1 MDEAADR
8 EDVRR
13 CLAGEAGAFEG
24 IIRRY
29 QGVVLNV
36 AYRILHNRED
46 AGDAA
51 QSVFIK
57 AYEKL
62 ATYDSRHKLFSWL
75 YRIAVNESLN
85 LAVRRDRRIDPRAFP
100 AGADPADA
108 AAAEEMRELL
118 EATLAGLR
126 PGQRALLAMSADG
139 LTYGEMGETLGLPE
153 ATIKSRLYEARDKLR
168 VLMGRERRSRH
179 DG

>member
-36 AYRILHNRED
+36 AYRILRNRED

-51 QSVFIK
+51 QSAFVK
-57 AYEKL
+57 AYERL
-62 ATYDSRHKLFSWL
+62 ASYDPRHRLFSWL

-85 LAVRRDRRIDPRAFP
+85 LALRRDRRMVPPERPPVIDPSER
-100 AGADPADA
+100 
-108 AAAEEMRELL
+108 AAAEELRERI
-118 EATLAGLR
+118 EATLGGLR
-126 PGQRALLAMSADG
+126 PGQRALLAMRADG
-139 LTYGEMGETLGLPE
+139 LSYREMAQALGLPE
-153 ATIKSRLYEARDKLR
+153 ATVKSRLFEARDKLR
-168 VLMGRERRSRH
+168 GLMSREGREGHES
-179 DG
+179 